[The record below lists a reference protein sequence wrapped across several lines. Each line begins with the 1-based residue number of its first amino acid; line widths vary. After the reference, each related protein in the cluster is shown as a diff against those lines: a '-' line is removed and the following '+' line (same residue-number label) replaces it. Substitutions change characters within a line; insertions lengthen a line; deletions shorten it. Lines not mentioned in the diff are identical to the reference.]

1 MALVVNSTPAASA
14 CNSYVSLADMA
25 SYVSQRVPDEVLV
38 SQWNDLEPDKKA
50 FYVVEASQRLDNLVD
65 WIGLRYSDGQGMKW
79 PRYNAFVDGVEL
91 DSATFPSALVH
102 AACEMAL
109 WLCQNAGVS
118 SVTQNAAFDSVRVGP
133 IRVDFNEQAGGP
145 SQRYVPDIV
154 AMKLSDLGSIKSPTV
169 PGSRT
174 IQVARLLRA

>member
-1 MALVVNSTPAASA
+1 VNSTPAASA

-25 SYVSQRVPDEVLV
+25 SYVSQRVPDEVLA
-38 SQWNDLEPDKKA
+38 SQWNDLEAEKKA
-50 FYVVEASQRLDNLVD
+50 LYVVEASQRLDQMID

-79 PRYNAFVDGVEL
+79 PRYDAIVDGVEL
-91 DSATFPSALVH
+91 DSSVFPQVLVH
-102 AACEMAL
+102 ATCEMAL
-109 WLCQNAGVS
+109 WLCQNAGAS

-145 SQRYVPDIV
+145 SQRFVPDIV
-154 AMKLSDLGSIKSPTV
+154 AMKLSDIGTVKSPTV
-169 PGSRT
+169 PGTKT